1 MMFRKII
8 AGILAIT
15 LVTVL
20 VSCGGSQSN
29 KSTSTSK
36 NTTKAIG
43 EMGSLKGKT
52 IKVAAWAD
60 FLTPNK
66 DNLLDN
72 ARKEKVK
79 AVEDKYGVNF
89 EYVVLNDPT
98 TQMQLAGKSNDP
110 IADIYCMR
118 SYWVPPLQQSGYLYS
133 LEDLGLSKDD
143 KRFTPSAIKDTTING
158 KTYGFYFDPDGAMG
172 FLVFNKSMF
181 DRMGVKYPYD
191 LVKQK
196 KWTFNA
202 WRDVMKK
209 LIKTDSSGKINQ
221 WGVING
227 ESYQTLM
234 MHANNGSFF
243 KKVNGKYV
251 QALTDKKVLEA
262 MQFLYEL
269 QTKDNVMEPYLF
281 GGPWDYS
288 LTAFREGRTAFIMT
302 GFFGIELY
310 LKGKMKDDY
319 GVVPIPMGPSA
330 TDYKNLTGEIKTF
343 AVPTTAPK
351 EEASL
356 KAKAFCE
363 AWEYPL
369 DKEKGLREYYESM
382 VSDKESVDQLMDIAS
397 RPPEVMKEYGS
408 PRVMDP
414 LIDLLYVL
422 AGQKPL
428 MATLQSYEDAVQK
441 ELDTYYKQK

>member
-1 MMFRKII
+1 MKIRKII
-8 AGILAIT
+8 SIVITIAMAISLAA
-15 LVTVL
+15 
-20 VSCGGSQSN
+20 CGEKKNTPTTTNSVN
-29 KSTSTSK
+29 STSSE
-36 NTTKAIG
+36 NT
-43 EMGSLKGKT
+43 LQNKT
-52 IKVAAWAD
+52 IKVSAWAD
-60 FLTPNK
+60 ILTPNK

-72 ARKEKVK
+72 ARKAKVE
-79 AVEDKYGVNF
+79 AVEKKYGVSF

-98 TQMQLAGKSNDP
+98 TQMQLAGKANDP

-133 LEDLGLSKDD
+133 LDDLGLSKDD
-143 KRFTPSAIKDTTING
+143 KRFTQSAITDTTIGG

-181 DRMGVKYPYD
+181 DRMGVAYPYE

-209 LIKTDSSGKINQ
+209 LIKTDTSGKISQ

-243 KKVNGKYV
+243 KNVNGKYV

-262 MQFLYEL
+262 MQFLYEI
-269 QTKDNVMEPYLF
+269 QTKDNLMEPYLF
-281 GGPWDYS
+281 GGPWEYS
-288 LTAFREGRTAFIMT
+288 LTAFREGRAGFIMT

-319 GVVPIPMGPSA
+319 GVVPFPIGPSA
-330 TDYKNLTGEIKTF
+330 TDYKNITGEIKTF
-343 AVPTTAPK
+343 AVPTTASK
-351 EEASL
+351 DEAAL

-363 AWEYPL
+363 AWEYPF
-369 DKEKGLREYYESM
+369 DKTQGLKEYYQSM
-382 VSDKESVDQLMDIAS
+382 VGDKESVDILMDLAS
-397 RPPEVMKEYGS
+397 RTPEVMKEYGS
-408 PRVMDP
+408 PRVIDP
-414 LIDLLYVL
+414 LIDLLYAL